1 MCRKNSLTLGLTCFP
16 ILLFPSVRRIS
27 DPRLHFSDS
36 HISCLV
42 DRKGGGKKKKMNKA
56 DGLSSQRA
64 LI

>member
-1 MCRKNSLTLGLTCFP
+1 MCRKNSLTLGLTCFL
-16 ILLFPSVRRIS
+16 ILLFPSVHSVS

-36 HISCLV
+36 HVSYLA
-42 DRKGGGKKKKMNKA
+42 DREGGGKKKKMNEA